1 MAEQWYKQMNWLSVA
16 GFFPV
21 FIAPEVIDNKAPDS
35 LE

>member
-1 MAEQWYKQMNWLSVA
+1 MGKQRYKQMHGLSVA